1 MGPRDCGA
9 MMAVFRTPAA
19 VYFGLFVSV
28 LNATL
33 FSCHSLSEHI
43 FHGNES
49 AVHEGESAYL
59 SKGVANHSEM
69 SGNQNQTHY
78 NSKRHHSLS
87 ATTAILVIV
96 VSIGFMLMALYLLW
110 RKYQFSSS
118 NVTCHYTT
126 LNQEFTLSA
135 NDIPDSPDDVE
146 FQLDIS
152 DTPSSDDEELLQ

>member
-1 MGPRDCGA
+1 MNFPR
-9 MMAVFRTPAA
+9 
-19 VYFGLFVSV
+19 
-28 LNATL
+28 
-33 FSCHSLSEHI
+33 
-43 FHGNES
+43 NES

-110 RKYQFSSS
+110 RKYQFSSRYFFLFCYFPAVS
-118 NVTCHYTT
+118 LILRIDSILGNTIDYFQIV
-126 LNQEFTLSA
+126 LN
-135 NDIPDSPDDVE
+135 PKV
-146 FQLDIS
+146 
-152 DTPSSDDEELLQ
+152 